1 MGDIDFGIWIR
12 VSTDEQAQGESPKTH
27 LERATYYCKAKG
39 WNIAETYDLSGV
51 SGKSVL
57 EHPEAQR
64 MLADIKAGKIRGLV
78 FSKLARLAR
87 NTKDLLEISDIF
99 QKYDASLV
107 SIEESIDT
115 STPAGRLLYTVIG
128 ALAQWEREEISARVA
143 ASVPIRAQRGLP
155 TGGIGPFGYHWV
167 DKNLVPNP
175 AEAPTVKRAFE
186 VFLATKKV
194 LSTANILN
202 SEGLRARKSAW
213 GTTTLKRLLVDPVY
227 RGERRANY
235 TKSKGAGRS
244 WQMKDEKHWV
254 LTEVEPLVTP
264 EKWSAVQ
271 AVFRDRVGKVSEGIP
286 KETAYMFGGLLR
298 CHCGTKMYVLP
309 YKGMKIPRYIC
320 RKCRNKINEDAILDQ
335 LLKAIE
341 TIVVSPDQV
350 LFSKAAD
357 EETISQ
363 RKELLQSHKRDL
375 AALRR
380 KIDLTFDLL
389 HDGTISKSVFAERF
403 KQMNDRKEQLE
414 ADLSRLEAE
423 NAIAQETV
431 NNRGFILQQAKNLV
445 SMWDIFTTDEKAEIV
460 KEIVG
465 AVVVGPETL
474 TFSISYLS
482 NITPLCKDDHTGRD
496 SWRQPALSWTG
507 R

>member
-1 MGDIDFGIWIR
+1 MNDLDFGIWLR

-64 MLADIKAGKIRGLV
+64 MLADIKAGRIKGLV

-155 TGGIGPFGYHWV
+155 TGGIGPFGYHWL
-167 DKNLVPNP
+167 DKSLVPNP
-175 AEAPTVKRAFE
+175 AEAPTVRRAFQL
-186 VFLATKKV
+186 FLETKKV
-194 LSTANILN
+194 LTTANMLN
-202 SEGLRARKSAW
+202 NEGLRARKSAW

-235 TKSKGAGRS
+235 TKSKGGGRS
-244 WQMKDEKHWV
+244 WVIKDEKDWV
-254 LTEVEPLVTP
+254 FTEVEPLVTP
-264 EKWSAVQ
+264 EVWGAAQ
-271 AVFRDRVGKVSEGIP
+271 AVFRERAGKVSKGIP
-286 KETAYMFGGLLR
+286 KETSYMFGGLLR

-309 YKGMKIPRYIC
+309 YKGMKTPRYIC
-320 RKCRNKINEDAILDQ
+320 RTCRNKINEDAILAQ
-335 LLKAIE
+335 LLEAIK
-341 TIVVSPDQV
+341 TIVVSPEQV

-357 EETISQ
+357 EEKISQ
-363 RKELLQSHKRDL
+363 RKDLLQSHKRDL
-375 AALRR
+375 LSIRR

-389 HDGTISKSVFAERF
+389 HDGTLSKGVFTERY
-403 KQMNDRKEQLE
+403 QQLNDRKEQIE
-414 ADLSRLEAE
+414 ADISRIEVE
-423 NAIAQETV
+423 NAIAQETI
-431 NNRGFILQQAKNLV
+431 NNRGFILQQAENLMK
-445 SMWDIFTTDEKAEIV
+445 MWDIFTTEEKAEIV
-460 KEIVG
+460 REIVET
-465 AVVVGPETL
+465 VVVGPETL
-474 TFSISYLS
+474 TFSINYLS
-482 NITPLCKDDHTGRD
+482 NITPLCKDDHTSRD
-496 SWRQPALSWTG
+496 SWRRPA
-507 R
+507 

>member
-1 MGDIDFGIWIR
+1 MNVGVWIR

-27 LERATYYCKAKG
+27 EERAVYYCKAKG
-39 WNIAETYDLSGV
+39 WSIAERYDLSGV

-57 EHPEAQR
+57 EHPEARR
-64 MLADIKAGKIRGLV
+64 MLADIKNGSIQGLV

-155 TGGIGPFGYHWV
+155 TGGIGPFGYHWL
-167 DKNLVPNP
+167 DKTLVPNP

-186 VFLATKKV
+186 VFIATKKV
-194 LSTANILN
+194 LTTASILN
-202 SEGLRARKSAW
+202 SEGLRARKSNW

-227 RGERRANY
+227 KGERRANY
-235 TKSKGAGRS
+235 TKSKGDGRS
-244 WQMKDEKHWV
+244 WVMKDEKDWV
-254 LTEVEPLVTP
+254 FTEVEPLVTA
-264 EKWSAVQ
+264 EVWGAAQ
-271 AVFRDRVGKVSEGIP
+271 AVFRERTGKTSRGVP
-286 KETAYMFGGLLR
+286 KETSYMFGGLLR

-309 YKGMKIPRYIC
+309 YQGMKIPRYIC
-320 RKCRNKINEDAILDQ
+320 RTCRNKINENAILDQ

-357 EETISQ
+357 EEKISQ

-375 AALRR
+375 LSIRR

-389 HDGTISKSVFAERF
+389 HDGTLCKGVFAERF
-403 KQMNDRKEQLE
+403 QQLNDRKEQIE
-414 ADLSRLEAE
+414 ADISRIEVE
-423 NAIAQETV
+423 NAIAQETI
-431 NNRGFILQQAKNLV
+431 NNRGFILQQAENLV
-445 SMWDIFTTDEKAEIV
+445 KMWDIFTVDEKAEIV
-460 KEIVG
+460 REIVET
-465 AVVVGPETL
+465 VVIAPETL
-474 TFSISYLS
+474 TFSINYLS
-482 NITPLCKDDHTGRD
+482 NITPLCKDDRRVMD
-496 SWRQPALSWTG
+496 SWLQRA
-507 R
+507 